1 MVPMRCRLPTAPEG
15 TLRGWI
21 ESLSLILTPQNALI
35 FRIVHRDN
43 VEWILDNG
51 LHCANSQILSPTY
64 IAIGNIDLINKRMEK
79 DVTEAPGGFL
89 GDYVP
94 FYFTP
99 HSPMLLNISTGYNGI
114 KRRGNDEIVVLVS
127 SLPALKDGGIPFLF
141 TDRHAYLNA
150 ARFSSSLDDLTRID
164 WTILQARDFRRD
176 PEDPGKVERYQ
187 AEALVHQ
194 QLPIQALLGIGCYN
208 DAVAEHVRTLTTSR
222 GLGLKVV
229 VRPDWYFS

>member
-1 MVPMRCRLPTAPEG
+1 M
-15 TLRGWI
+15 
-21 ESLSLILTPQNALI
+21 SLVLTPQKGLI

-51 LHCANSQILSPTY
+51 LHCANSAVLNPTY
-64 IAIGNIDLINKRMEK
+64 VAIGNPDLIDKRKGKAVAEP
-79 DVTEAPGGFL
+79 PGGFL
-89 GDYVP
+89 SDYVS

-99 HSPMLLNISTGYNGI
+99 YSPMLFNIKTGYNGI
-114 KRRGNDEIVVLVS
+114 KRRANEEIVVLVS
-127 SLPALKDGGIPFLF
+127 SLPKLVGIGISFLF

-150 ARFSSSLDDLTRID
+150 AQFSSNLDDLARID

-194 QLPIQALLGIGCYN
+194 HLPVQALLGIGCHN
-208 DAVAEHVRTLTTSR
+208 VAVAERLRTLTTNR
-222 GLGLKVV
+222 GLDLKVV
-229 VRPDWYFS
+229 VRSDWYFS